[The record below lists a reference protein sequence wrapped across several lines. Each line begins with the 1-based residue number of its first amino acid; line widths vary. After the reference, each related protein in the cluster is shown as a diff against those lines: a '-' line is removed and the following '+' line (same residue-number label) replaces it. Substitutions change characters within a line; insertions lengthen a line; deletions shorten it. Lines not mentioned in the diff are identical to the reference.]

1 MRFAFFIVTT
11 IRICPPLE
19 KFKMATERT
28 ISIIKPDA
36 VAKNVIGEIYSR
48 FEKAGL
54 SIVAARMEHLTAEKA
69 GEFYS
74 VHKERPF
81 YNDLVSFMTSG
92 PVMIQ
97 VLEGENAIAA
107 NRDVMGATNPADAAA
122 GTIRADF
129 AQSIDENAVHGSDSQ
144 ETANAEIEFFFGA
157 DGVCARTR

>member
-1 MRFAFFIVTT
+1 
-11 IRICPPLE
+11 
-19 KFKMATERT
+19 MATEHT

-36 VAKNVIGEIYSR
+36 VANNVIGEIYSR

-54 SIVAARMEHLTAEKA
+54 SIVAARMVHLSSEKA

-107 NRDVMGATNPADAAA
+107 NRDIMGATNPAEAAV

-129 AQSIDENAVHGSDSQ
+129 AQSIDKNAVHGSDSA
-144 ETANAEIEFFFGA
+144 ETAKAEIEFFFGA
-157 DGVCARTR
+157 DGVCAGTR